1 MINRRNQAN
10 RRTQRGVATLTFSLI
25 ILVLATSVT
34 LYSVNFARQS
44 ISISN
49 NSLRD
54 KQAFDVAEAGMALAI
69 EYIREDS
76 DRDDDGVL
84 DPVFDT
90 NADGV
95 GDSTTSQVGNG
106 WVEVTVT
113 QPAGLHVHVSS
124 TGYSDDRTATRTI
137 EQFMVVIDPLPNDPS
152 NPVIS
157 RGSVVVNGS
166 ATVHN
171 QEGFSTIWSGDEVDL
186 GSNNSTA
193 TNVPDM
199 GHADYPNC
207 MDTPLD
213 CETVASS
220 NKVNI
225 GLDVVENDS
234 SIGNLTPNELFQNF
248 FGMSP
253 DAYKESVADGNII
266 DPANA
271 NVDVQLAGGEIL
283 WVDGD
288 ADFTNN
294 TTVGCSAVATGGK
307 LCGTDVGTAEP
318 SILIIDGDVTFSGT
332 PNFTGIVFIMGDAEI
347 GGNMT
352 VQGSIVIAGTATQAG
367 GSMDVWFNSQV
378 LSNIQTPPA
387 KAGSAGTWKDF

>member
-1 MINRRNQAN
+1 MTDIRNQA
-10 RRTQRGVATLTFSLI
+10 THQSQRGVATLTFSLI

-76 DRDDDGVL
+76 DRDDDGTL

-90 NADGV
+90 NADGI
-95 GDSTTSQVGNG
+95 GDSTSAQVGGG
-106 WVEVTVT
+106 WVEVTVS
-113 QPAGLHVHVSS
+113 QPTGLHVHVSS

-152 NPVIS
+152 NPLIS

-199 GHADYPNC
+199 GNAAYPNC
-207 MDTPLD
+207 MDTPLT
-213 CETVASS
+213 CSTVASS

-225 GLDVVENDS
+225 GLDVVENDT
-234 SIGNLTPNELFQNF
+234 SIGNLTPNELFENF

-253 DAYKESVADGNII
+253 EAYKETVASDNII
-266 DPANA
+266 DPKDANTE
-271 NVDVQLAGGEIL
+271 VQLAGGEVL

-288 ADFTNN
+288 TDFSAN
-294 TTVGCSAVATGGK
+294 TTVGCSEVVTGGK
-307 LCGTDVGTAEP
+307 LCGTDVAEP
-318 SILIIDGDVTFSGT
+318 SILIIDGDVTFKGT

-347 GGNMT
+347 GGTMT

-378 LSNIQTPPA
+378 LSNIQSSSA